1 MSNHAFDISVIIV
14 TYNSV
19 DTISA
24 SIEALKVSA
33 VAKPYQ
39 LIVVDNGSTD
49 GTIESLR
56 QTAPEA
62 LVIENEKNI
71 GFAAA
76 CNRGA
81 DRAPGANLLF
91 LNPDAR
97 LDPDCITRLMK
108 TLVNSPKAGFV
119 VPRLRF
125 PDGRF
130 QASCRHLPTV
140 GNMIFSRGSIFT
152 KLFAHG
158 GRSQTSYTLGDSQQ
172 TIAVPAV
179 AGTVA
184 LIRRDLFLSF
194 KGFDERFFLYME
206 DTDLCCRLG
215 QSGFCNLFVPEAGAI
230 HEWGKG
236 SRAGSVVRKY
246 YHHVSVW
253 KYFLKHYPNG
263 FSVFLLPPLLL
274 LHFLISVT
282 LSGFESGSDK

>member
-14 TYNSV
+14 TFNSV

-24 SIEALKVSA
+24 CLEALKASA
-33 VAKPYQ
+33 AATAFQ

-62 LVIENEKNI
+62 LVIEHGKNI
-71 GFAAA
+71 GFGAA

-81 DRAPGANLLF
+81 EKASGSYLLF

-97 LDPDCITRLMK
+97 LDPDCMVRLMT
-108 TLVNSPKAGFV
+108 TLANASKAGFA

-130 QASCRHLPTV
+130 QASCRRLPTIS
-140 GNMIFSRGSIFT
+140 NMIFSRGSVFT
-152 KLFAHG
+152 KLFARSE
-158 GRSQTSYTLGDSQQ
+158 RSQTSYTLGDSQQ
-172 TIAVPAV
+172 IIAVPAV

-215 QSGFCNLFVPEAGAI
+215 QSGYAHLFVPEAGAV

-236 SRAGSVVRKY
+236 SKAGSVVRKY

-274 LHFLISVT
+274 VHFLISVMF
-282 LSGFESGSDK
+282 SGFEPGSNK